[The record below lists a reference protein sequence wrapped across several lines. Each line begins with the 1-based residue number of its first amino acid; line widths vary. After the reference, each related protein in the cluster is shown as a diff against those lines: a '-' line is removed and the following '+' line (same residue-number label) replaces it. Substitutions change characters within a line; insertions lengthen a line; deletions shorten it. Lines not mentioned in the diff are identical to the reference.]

1 MVKQDD
7 GKKTAAV
14 TKFWFIFQEML
25 PYVNSLPGYYEHN
38 IERFK
43 ADTGNRVE
51 YRVYHGFGQA

>member
-1 MVKQDD
+1 MME
-7 GKKTAAV
+7 KKTAAV